1 MVSLQVS
8 VAVLLDSFVSISM
21 RMEAEE
27 QQRAAEAR
35 RGSKGERS
43 RKAARC

>member
-1 MVSLQVS
+1 
-8 VAVLLDSFVSISM
+8 VAVLLDNFVSISM

-35 RGSKGERS
+35 ERGLRD
-43 RKAARC
+43 